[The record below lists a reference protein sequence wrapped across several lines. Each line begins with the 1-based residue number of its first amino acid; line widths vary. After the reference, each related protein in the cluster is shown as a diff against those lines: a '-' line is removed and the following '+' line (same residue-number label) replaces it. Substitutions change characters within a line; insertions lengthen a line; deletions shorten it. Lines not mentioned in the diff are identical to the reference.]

1 MMRCKD
7 VQDEMMT
14 RTVGIGATKQ
24 AVPTVVRQHLKDC
37 EPCRQEAA
45 EMRSLMVA
53 LDEWAAPEPNP
64 YFMTRFAARLAEERA
79 TAREGWLE
87 HLWNRVHARINY
99 GMRWRLQPVTATALS
114 VLVLVGGGVYLS
126 HVETVRPT
134 EPAVITVTPAVIH
147 DLQSLDS
154 NTTALDT
161 LESLSGGH
169 D

>member
-7 VQDEMMT
+7 VQDEMMERALGMGQET
-14 RTVGIGATKQ
+14 L
-24 AVPTVVRQHLKDC
+24 PTVVRQHLKDC
-37 EPCRQEAA
+37 EPCRAEAA
-45 EMRSLMVA
+45 EMRSLMQA
-53 LDEWAAPEPNP
+53 MDEWAAPEPNP
-64 YFMTRFAARLAEERA
+64 YFMTRFAVRLDEERA
-79 TAREGWLE
+79 TVPQGWLAR
-87 HLWNRVHARINY
+87 LWNDLHARFTY

-126 HVETVRPT
+126 RVQTVRPT

-147 DLQSLDS
+147 DLQSLDT

>member
-1 MMRCKD
+1 
-7 VQDEMMT
+7 
-14 RTVGIGATKQ
+14 
-24 AVPTVVRQHLKDC
+24 
-37 EPCRQEAA
+37 
-45 EMRSLMVA
+45 MRSLMQA

-79 TAREGWLE
+79 TVPQGWLE
-87 HLWNRVHARINY
+87 RLWISLHARFTY

-126 HVETVRPT
+126 RVETVRPT